1 MILRL
6 SRENTVEEVQNR
18 FNQAYPYLKIDFFKL
33 SEGRLSSEVRH
44 KIPKTALLQA
54 AGLRRDGELRIDDS
68 MTVAEM
74 EKAFKKLFNANV
86 QVSRKSGSIWLETT
100 MTDSWTLRQQD
111 DRGKE
116 LSHLSKSVP
125 GEITDRP
132 DADQE

>member
-6 SRENTVEEVQNR
+6 SREDTVEEVQDR
-18 FNQAYPYLKIDFFKL
+18 FNQAYPYLKIDFFRL
-33 SEGRLSSEVRH
+33 SEGRLAAEVRQ
-44 KIPKTALLQA
+44 KIAKSALLRT
-54 AGLRRDGELRIDDS
+54 AGLRRDGEIRIDDS

-74 EKAFKKLFNANV
+74 EKEFKRLFNANV

-116 LSHLSKSVP
+116 LSHLAKPVP
-125 GEITDRP
+125 GNGSGQP
-132 DADQE
+132 DHD